1 MGKRVLI
8 GLFDLILILVGIVF
22 AMFAVGGF
30 LSSYFHPAQQME
42 LQWMGLLLPLILFVN
57 FLLLIYWIVRKRV
70 WFILSLSAIGL
81 NIPYLSAVYRC
92 PFRKTES
99 TGLEL
104 NIATYNIQRITGNL
118 FETGH
123 EIADFMETAKIDM
136 LCLQEFPAVEDAQ
149 LKQFGEI
156 FDFLPYHSIHSPV
169 RGNMHVALFSRYPI
183 IQSLRID
190 FPGESSH
197 TAMWADVVV
206 DNDTIRIINN
216 HLQTTNLNQHKI
228 KLEDNVEQS
237 VFRFNRLKEMLYIN
251 AVMRSDQADIISE
264 FIDTCPFPLI
274 VCGDFNDTPAS
285 YTYRKIKGDLE
296 DSFRAS
302 GKGYGYTYRY
312 LKKLYRIDYLLYSGS
327 HFRATSYDS
336 PDLEYSD
343 HKPVIVKLD
352 FNTKPL
358 SREGQIQK

>member
-1 MGKRVLI
+1 MGKRVLLS
-8 GLFDLILILVGIVF
+8 LFDLILILVGIVF
-22 AMFAVGGF
+22 AILAVGGF
-30 LSSYFHPAQQME
+30 SASYFHPAQHME

-57 FLLLIYWIVRKRV
+57 FLLLIYWIVRKRA
-70 WFILSLSAIGL
+70 WFFLPLSAIML
-81 NIPYLSAVYRC
+81 NIPYLSAVYRI

-156 FDFLPYHSIHSPV
+156 FDFLPYYCIHSSVP
-169 RGNMHVALFSRYPI
+169 GSMQVALFSRYPI
-183 IQSLRID
+183 IQSRQIE
-190 FPGESSH
+190 FTGESNH
-197 TAMWADVVV
+197 TAMWADIVV
-206 DNDTIRIINN
+206 DNDTIRIINS

-228 KLEDNVEQS
+228 KLEYNLEQS
-237 VFRFNRLKEMLYIN
+237 VFRINKVREMLYAN
-251 AVMRSDQADIISE
+251 AVMRSDQADFISE
-264 FIDTCPFPLI
+264 FIDTSPFPLI

-285 YTYRKIKGDLE
+285 YTYRIIKGDLD
-296 DSFRAS
+296 DSFRSA

-312 LKKLYRIDYLLYSGS
+312 LNKLYRIDYLFYSGS
-327 HFRATSYDS
+327 YFRATGYHS
-336 PDLEYSD
+336 PNLEYSD
-343 HKPVIVKLD
+343 HKPVIVNLYLRK
-352 FNTKPL
+352 NPL
-358 SREGQIQK
+358 LQEVKSQK

>member
-1 MGKRVLI
+1 MGKRVLLS
-8 GLFDLILILVGIVF
+8 LFDLILILVGIVF
-22 AMFAVGGF
+22 AILAVGGF
-30 LSSYFHPAQQME
+30 SASYFHPAQHME

-70 WFILSLSAIGL
+70 WFFLPLSAIVL

-92 PFRKTES
+92 PFRKKEPS
-99 TGLEL
+99 GLEL

-118 FETGH
+118 FETSR
-123 EIADFMETAKIDM
+123 EIADFMETEKIDM
-136 LCLQEFPAVEDAQ
+136 LCLQEFPSVRDAQ
-149 LKQFGEI
+149 LKQFEEI
-156 FDFLPYHSIHSPV
+156 FDFLPYYCIHSSVP
-169 RGNMHVALFSRYPI
+169 GSMQVALFSRYPI
-183 IQSLRID
+183 IQSRQIE
-190 FPGESSH
+190 FPGESNH
-197 TAMWADVVV
+197 TAMWADIVVE
-206 DNDTIRIINN
+206 NDTIRIINN

-237 VFRFNRLKEMLYIN
+237 VFRFNRLKEMLYVN

-264 FIDTCPFPLI
+264 FIDTSPFPLI

-296 DSFRAS
+296 DSFCTAE
-302 GKGYGYTYRY
+302 KGYGYTYRY

-327 HFRATSYDS
+327 YFRATSYHS
-336 PDLEYSD
+336 PNLEYSD

-358 SREGQIQK
+358 SQEEQIQR